1 MNKHSKF
8 WPALLL
14 GMAMLLSVSFLFG
27 QSPAKTEG
35 SSESV
40 LSPTR
45 SEGLTGLTITADL
58 EYGSNPENFIF
69 NRTTPATLQPF
80 SYAQSTMTYNY
91 STPYA
96 ASSVKLILPEGSYQL
111 TAVYHGDT
119 TTTTTFAEATVTG
132 EVIVPLLAATSSGG
146 MDDNGN
152 PNIDTQSNVLTIV
165 AGEDTYTLRFR
176 RRVENLP
183 SEISGITGFDTNT
196 FAANVSG
203 STLAAYT
210 INGDNLRTSAEQ
222 AELSKLRWSVN
233 SITGTAYF
241 GGDAGNEMTK
251 LSNGVITVTAT
262 LIRNPATKNTSGEYT
277 LSGLLNWLP
286 HLGILELKGK
296 TGDVIPINPLF
307 SSNPAATGPYSCSI
321 VDDYSTVTLKLMA
334 PPDCQIYINSAR
346 VSSNGESV
354 LRIGPTN
361 PVSGPA
367 AITYNIEVKNS
378 RGSKYYVLNFIRE
391 ISPRLKY
398 GRTAAPAGPHLASG
412 AGDVFGVKNAATDKL
427 TVQAWVRWTV
437 DPGTSEGFANIASQT
452 TAADGSSGLFWLQHN
467 RENTRFEFAV
477 RSNNDRRWVQSNS
490 SVVIQRGVWYLV
502 TGVYD
507 GIKVRIYVNDVDES
521 DGSKTLTGNLLNMP
535 TTAQFNVGKMPF
547 GTRRFNGNVRA
558 LRIWVGTARSL
569 TEIQGDYAGNI
580 TGTNPSF
587 SWPLNETA
595 KGEVATGT
603 GTGTVALTM
612 QNVTEADFVAC
623 CVNNKATGQVM
634 LHRPERMDMSTA
646 DSESVVLVQASG
658 YSGSALRFRIL
669 GSQGSSDE
677 MQAWDHVN
685 NAWIGSGTIST
696 GVLINDDLGNP
707 ATGTY
712 FWVPVRR
719 NTSTNGAGR
728 YVDDDTQTSY
738 DGTDT
743 DALTRARYNA
753 IAPLPAVRAMVANN
767 AIITLNGKLLG
778 TTTYPL
784 TKKYVILG
792 YDAVEKGKLITGTS
806 SAITTGAYALKSDVP
821 LYRIEVRTQRD
832 VLISELTNA
841 SGWNATTGLDDITLP
856 VELSSFTVT
865 PTQNGAKLQ
874 WVSQSESNLIG
885 YHVYRAELNDF
896 SQALQVSALI
906 EATNASHTQVYV
918 FTDSGL
924 QPLVTY
930 YYWLMASEYSG
941 VSQIFGP
948 IHITLAGEEQSPELP
963 VKTGLDKLYPN
974 PFNPEISIRYGLT
987 EAADLKLSIYNLKG
1001 QKVHSLEIQNQ
1012 NKGFH
1017 KYLWDASQEASGIY
1031 FIVFEAAETREM
1043 RKITLSK

>member
-1 MNKHSKF
+1 MSWNLH
-8 WPALLL
+8 
-14 GMAMLLSVSFLFG
+14 
-27 QSPAKTEG
+27 
-35 SSESV
+35 
-40 LSPTR
+40 
-45 SEGLTGLTITADL
+45 
-58 EYGSNPENFIF
+58 
-69 NRTTPATLQPF
+69 QP
-80 SYAQSTMTYNY
+80 
-91 STPYA
+91 
-96 ASSVKLILPEGSYQL
+96 
-111 TAVYHGDT
+111 
-119 TTTTTFAEATVTG
+119 
-132 EVIVPLLAATSSGG
+132 
-146 MDDNGN
+146 
-152 PNIDTQSNVLTIV
+152 
-165 AGEDTYTLRFR
+165 LR
-176 RRVENLP
+176 
-183 SEISGITGFDTNT
+183 
-196 FAANVSG
+196 
-203 STLAAYT
+203 
-210 INGDNLRTSAEQ
+210 
-222 AELSKLRWSVN
+222 
-233 SITGTAYF
+233 
-241 GGDAGNEMTK
+241 
-251 LSNGVITVTAT
+251 
-262 LIRNPATKNTSGEYT
+262 
-277 LSGLLNWLP
+277 LNW
-286 HLGILELKGK
+286 
-296 TGDVIPINPLF
+296 
-307 SSNPAATGPYSCSI
+307 
-321 VDDYSTVTLKLMA
+321 
-334 PPDCQIYINSAR
+334 
-346 VSSNGESV
+346 
-354 LRIGPTN
+354 
-361 PVSGPA
+361 
-367 AITYNIEVKNS
+367 
-378 RGSKYYVLNFIRE
+378 
-391 ISPRLKY
+391 
-398 GRTAAPAGPHLASG
+398 
-412 AGDVFGVKNAATDKL
+412 
-427 TVQAWVRWTV
+427 
-437 DPGTSEGFANIASQT
+437 
-452 TAADGSSGLFWLQHN
+452 
-467 RENTRFEFAV
+467 
-477 RSNNDRRWVQSNS
+477 
-490 SVVIQRGVWYLV
+490 
-502 TGVYD
+502 
-507 GIKVRIYVNDVDES
+507 
-521 DGSKTLTGNLLNMP
+521 
-535 TTAQFNVGKMPF
+535 
-547 GTRRFNGNVRA
+547 
-558 LRIWVGTARSL
+558 
-569 TEIQGDYAGNI
+569 NI

-669 GSQGSSDE
+669 GSQGSSNE

-685 NAWIGSGTIST
+685 DAWIGSGDIST
-696 GVLINDDLGNP
+696 GVLMNTDLGNP

-719 NTSTNGAGR
+719 NTSTDGAGR

-738 DGTDT
+738 DGTDA
-743 DALTRARYNA
+743 DALTRATYNA

-767 AIITLNGKLLG
+767 AIFTLNGKLLG

>member
-1 MNKHSKF
+1 M
-8 WPALLL
+8 
-14 GMAMLLSVSFLFG
+14 
-27 QSPAKTEG
+27 
-35 SSESV
+35 
-40 LSPTR
+40 
-45 SEGLTGLTITADL
+45 
-58 EYGSNPENFIF
+58 
-69 NRTTPATLQPF
+69 
-80 SYAQSTMTYNY
+80 
-91 STPYA
+91 
-96 ASSVKLILPEGSYQL
+96 
-111 TAVYHGDT
+111 
-119 TTTTTFAEATVTG
+119 
-132 EVIVPLLAATSSGG
+132 
-146 MDDNGN
+146 
-152 PNIDTQSNVLTIV
+152 
-165 AGEDTYTLRFR
+165 
-176 RRVENLP
+176 
-183 SEISGITGFDTNT
+183 
-196 FAANVSG
+196 
-203 STLAAYT
+203 
-210 INGDNLRTSAEQ
+210 
-222 AELSKLRWSVN
+222 
-233 SITGTAYF
+233 
-241 GGDAGNEMTK
+241 
-251 LSNGVITVTAT
+251 
-262 LIRNPATKNTSGEYT
+262 
-277 LSGLLNWLP
+277 
-286 HLGILELKGK
+286 
-296 TGDVIPINPLF
+296 
-307 SSNPAATGPYSCSI
+307 
-321 VDDYSTVTLKLMA
+321 
-334 PPDCQIYINSAR
+334 
-346 VSSNGESV
+346 
-354 LRIGPTN
+354 
-361 PVSGPA
+361 
-367 AITYNIEVKNS
+367 
-378 RGSKYYVLNFIRE
+378 
-391 ISPRLKY
+391 
-398 GRTAAPAGPHLASG
+398 
-412 AGDVFGVKNAATDKL
+412 
-427 TVQAWVRWTV
+427 
-437 DPGTSEGFANIASQT
+437 
-452 TAADGSSGLFWLQHN
+452 
-467 RENTRFEFAV
+467 
-477 RSNNDRRWVQSNS
+477 
-490 SVVIQRGVWYLV
+490 V

-669 GSQGSSDE
+669 GSQGSSNE

-685 NAWIGSGTIST
+685 DAWIGSGDIST
-696 GVLINDDLGNP
+696 GVLMNTDLGNP

-719 NTSTNGAGR
+719 NTSTDGAGR

-738 DGTDT
+738 DGTDA
-743 DALTRARYNA
+743 DALTRATYNA

-767 AIITLNGKLLG
+767 AIFTLNGKLLG

-832 VLISELTNA
+832 VLISELKNA

-948 IHITLAGEEQSPELP
+948 IHITLAGEEQSPEIP

-1001 QKVHSLEIQNQ
+1001 QKVHSLDIQNQ

>member
-58 EYGSNPENFIF
+58 EYGSAIETNPGTYDSNGSPKSEPQLVILEIKGNTGGPISLS
-69 NRTTPATLQPF
+69 PAF
-80 SYAQSTMTYNY
+80 SSTTYNY
-91 STPYA
+91 SCAIMDYDPT
-96 ASSVKLILPEGSYQL
+96 VKLILN
-111 TAVYHGDT
+111 A
-119 TTTTTFAEATVTG
+119 
-132 EVIVPLLAATSSGG
+132 
-146 MDDNGN
+146 
-152 PNIDTQSNVLTIV
+152 
-165 AGEDTYTLRFR
+165 
-176 RRVENLP
+176 P
-183 SEISGITGFDTNT
+183 S
-196 FAANVSG
+196 
-203 STLAAYT
+203 
-210 INGDNLRTSAEQ
+210 
-222 AELSKLRWSVN
+222 
-233 SITGTAYF
+233 
-241 GGDAGNEMTK
+241 
-251 LSNGVITVTAT
+251 
-262 LIRNPATKNTSGEYT
+262 
-277 LSGLLNWLP
+277 
-286 HLGILELKGK
+286 
-296 TGDVIPINPLF
+296 
-307 SSNPAATGPYSCSI
+307 
-321 VDDYSTVTLKLMA
+321 
-334 PPDCQIYINSAR
+334 DCQVYINDGR
-346 VSSNGESV
+346 VSSNGESI
-354 LRIGPTN
+354 LRIEPTH
-361 PVSGPA
+361 PTSGPIV
-367 AITYNIEVKNS
+367 ITYTIKVENS
-378 RGSKYYVLNFIRE
+378 AGSKEYVINFTRE
-391 ISPRLKY
+391 VNERLDFGRTTGSNPRPRL
-398 GRTAAPAGPHLASG
+398 ASATG
-412 AGDVFGVKNAATDKL
+412 NVFGVNTSTDKL
-427 TVQAWVRWTV
+427 TVQAWVRWTET
-437 DPGTSEGFANIASQT
+437 PGSSASANIASQT
-452 TAADGSSGLFWLQHN
+452 TSSDGSSGLFWLQHSGDCKS
-467 RENTRFEFAV
+467 FEFAV
-477 RSNNDRRWVQSNS
+477 RTDSGTNPRRFAQSDPTK
-490 SVVIQRGVWYLV
+490 VTIQQGVWYLV

-507 GIKVRIYVNDVDES
+507 GSLTNNNVKIYVNNSDVS
-521 DGSKTLTGNLLNMP
+521 ISTPQLTGNLFSALD
-535 TTAQFNVGKMPF
+535 AAKFNVGVMFDTYRSFP
-547 GTRRFNGNVRA
+547 GNVRA
-558 LRIWVGTARSL
+558 LRIWVGTARSAQ
-569 TEIQGDYAGNI
+569 EIASDY
-580 TGTNPSF
+580 TGTSSDDSSF

-595 KGEVATGT
+595 VGSVAQGKGSLSLSMV
-603 GTGTVALTM
+603 
-612 QNVTEADFVAC
+612 NVTDADFASC
-623 CVNNKATGQVM
+623 CVYNSKAGQTL
-634 LHRPERMDMSTA
+634 LHRPERMDLSA
-646 DSESVVLVQASG
+646 EASESVILVQASG
-658 YSGSALRFRIL
+658 YSDSDYRFRIL
-669 GSQGSSDE
+669 GQQGSSTG
-677 MQAWDHVN
+677 MQAWDHNAN
-685 NAWIGSGTIST
+685 NGAGGWVGSGTIST
-696 GVLINDDLGNP
+696 GVMMDSELGNP
-707 ATGTY
+707 VDGTR

-719 NTSTNGAGR
+719 NNSTAGAGR
-728 YVDDDTQTSY
+728 YVDDDSSY
-738 DGTDT
+738 DGSDT
-743 DALTRARYNA
+743 DGSKYNTIMPLTPVIKMGSTMFALS
-753 IAPLPAVRAMVANN
+753 
-767 AIITLNGKLLG
+767 GELLG
-778 TTTYPL
+778 GGDYPL
-784 TKKYVILG
+784 SKKYVILG

-806 SAITTGAYALKSDVP
+806 SAIGSGKYDLISDVP